1 MAGLNKLFHP
11 VIPDGR
17 AWSKL
22 GEHGKHQP
30 HYFISMIQNT
40 AFLTLF
46 VNQMTQNTTLMAKV
60 AKS

>member
-1 MAGLNKLFHP
+1 MFHP

-40 AFLTLF
+40 AFVTQNTLF
-46 VNQMTQNTTLMAKV
+46 VNQMTQNTIFTAFIATV
-60 AKS
+60 EKS